1 MSTRARRLKPAAAL
15 LLAAAIALAGCGRVG
30 GGGGGGQVQ
39 VVAAENFW
47 GSIARQLGG
56 NRAHVT
62 SLVSSP
68 AADPHDYE
76 PTAADGRAMAG
87 AQLAIVNG
95 AGYDPWASKLLAA
108 NGSGGRV
115 VINVGDLVGVHAGG
129 NPHRWYSPGDVERVI
144 GRITAAYRRLDPGH
158 AAYFAAERRRYES
171 TGLLTYHRLIGEI
184 RRSYSRVSVGA
195 SESIFAPLAQAL
207 GLRLVTPSGFL
218 DAISEGTDP
227 TAADKRTV
235 DRQIATRA
243 ISVWVYNR
251 QNATPDVQ
259 RLTSA
264 ARRNGIEIVTVTETL
279 VPTGATFQAWQVR
292 QLEALRRALARATG
306 R

>member
-1 MSTRARRLKPAAAL
+1 MPGGDGAVAGGAGNRLRDHRPPAALLRALRRLPRGRSVSTRARRLKPAAAL

-30 GGGGGGQVQ
+30 GGGGGGRVR
-39 VVAAENFW
+39 VGAAETFW

-62 SLVSSP
+62 NLVSSP

-95 AGYDPWASKLLAA
+95 AGYDPWASRLLAA
-108 NGSGGRV
+108 NGPGGRV

-129 NPHRWYSPGDVERVI
+129 TPHRWYSPEDVERVI
-144 GRITAAYRRLDPGH
+144 GRITAAYRRLDRRH
-158 AAYFAAERRRYES
+158 AAYYAAQRRRYES

-195 SESIFAPLAQAL
+195 SGGIFAPLAQAL
-207 GLRLVTPSGFL
+207 RLRLVPPYRFL
-218 DAISEGTDP
+218 VAISQGTHQAA
-227 TAADKRTV
+227 TAKRRIHHHT
-235 DRQIATRA
+235 ATRM
-243 ISVWVYNR
+243 IHSWVSNR
-251 QNATPDVQ
+251 PNT
-259 RLTSA
+259 
-264 ARRNGIEIVTVTETL
+264 
-279 VPTGATFQAWQVR
+279 
-292 QLEALRRALARATG
+292 
-306 R
+306 